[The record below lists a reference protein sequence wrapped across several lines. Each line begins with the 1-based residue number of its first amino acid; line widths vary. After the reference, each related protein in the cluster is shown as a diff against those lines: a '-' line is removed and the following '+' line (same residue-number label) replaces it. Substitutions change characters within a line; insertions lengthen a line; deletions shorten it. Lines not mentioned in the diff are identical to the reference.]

1 MKYALIDMGSNS
13 IRLSVYRVDES
24 GFKILFKEK
33 QMAGLASY
41 VENGDLS
48 KDGIE
53 VAVSVLNDFN
63 KTLDMLEIADRRV
76 FATASLRNINNTAE
90 ALEIIKEK
98 TGVDVEVLSGE
109 KEAQCGY
116 LGAMVDCKRD
126 SGIFVDIGGAS
137 SEITVFESGSIRSAM
152 SLGLGSLK
160 LYHEE
165 VKKILPGKKSI
176 KHIQKRIDKTLRFSP
191 LRMEECVAT
200 GGSARACLRICSH
213 LYNLEGDNRIISK
226 DNLDR
231 LYSLLTG
238 DDKKAA
244 EIILKYEPERI
255 HTFIPGLMIL
265 RSIVNVYGCKNIY
278 VSRYGIREGYLLSEI
293 IKR

>member
-13 IRLSVYRVDES
+13 IRLSVYRVDED

-53 VAVSVLNDFN
+53 VACSVLNDFV
-63 KTLDMLEIADRRV
+63 KTLDMLEIKDRWV

-90 ALEIIKEK
+90 ALEVIKLK
-98 TGVDVEVLSGE
+98 TGIDVEVLSGE

-116 LGAMVDCKRD
+116 IGAMVDCRKD

-137 SEITVFESGSIRSAM
+137 SEITVFDKREIKSAI
-152 SLGLGSLK
+152 SLGIGSLK

-165 VKKILPGKKSI
+165 VKKILPGKKSRERI
-176 KHIQKRIDKTLRFSP
+176 NKRINKALKFSP
-191 LRMEECVAT
+191 LRFEDAVAT
-200 GGSARACLRICSH
+200 GGSARACLRICNHVFNLGEGNRVLSSKNLSD
-213 LYNLEGDNRIISK
+213 LYELLIK
-226 DNLDR
+226 DDI
-231 LYSLLTG
+231 
-238 DDKKAA
+238 KAA
-244 EIILKYEPERI
+244 EIILRYEPERI
-255 HTFIPGLMIL
+255 HTFLPGLMIL
-265 RSIVNVYGCKNIY
+265 KGIVECYGCKSIY
-278 VSRYGIREGYLLSEI
+278 VSHYGIREGYLLGEI
-293 IKR
+293 LRK